1 MTQIIVFTLNNKY
14 YAFLSEDVEEILKKM
29 TWTTIPQSPEWVQGL
44 INLRGNVITLIN
56 FYKLL
61 SPSVETEELCYN
73 NIVIVKNKDEKLA
86 FMVDNVE
93 WVTEIDPAA
102 IQQLENKTDDHISG
116 LIQVK
121 DQLVNIINMETLF
134 YKNEG

>member
-29 TWTTIPQSPEWVQGL
+29 PWTTIPQSPEWVQGL

-61 SPSVETEELCYN
+61 TPSVETEELCYN

>member
-1 MTQIIVFTLNNKY
+1 MQIIVFTLNKKY
-14 YAFLSEDVEEILKKM
+14 YAFSSESVEEITKKM
-29 TWTTIPQSPEWVQGL
+29 PWTPIPQSPEWVQGL

-61 SPSVETEELCYN
+61 SPTSESEELCYN
-73 NIVIVKNKDEKLA
+73 NIIIVKKDDEKIA
-86 FMVDNVE
+86 FMVDNVA
-93 WVTEIDPAA
+93 WVTEIDPAE
-102 IQQLENKTDDHISG
+102 IQQLDHQAEEKVSG

-121 DQLVNIINMETLF
+121 DQMVNIINMEALF

>member
-29 TWTTIPQSPEWVQGL
+29 PWKTIPQSPDWVQGL

-61 SPSVETEELCYN
+61 SPSVEIEELCYN
-73 NIVIVKNKDEKLA
+73 NIIIVKNNDEKLA

-93 WVTEIDPAA
+93 WVTEIDLEM
-102 IQQLENKTDDHISG
+102 IQQVANQVDDHITG

-121 DQLVNIINMETLF
+121 DQMVNIINMETLF

>member
-1 MTQIIVFTLNNKY
+1 MTQIIVFTLNNNY

-29 TWTTIPQSPEWVQGL
+29 SWKTIPQSPDWVQGL

-61 SPSVETEELCYN
+61 SPSVEIEELCYN
-73 NIVIVKNKDEKLA
+73 NIIIVKNNDEKLA

-93 WVTEIDPAA
+93 WVTEIDLET
-102 IQQLENKTDDHISG
+102 IQQVANQADDHIIG

-121 DQLVNIINMETLF
+121 DQMVNIINMETLF

>member
-14 YAFLSEDVEEILKKM
+14 YAFPSESVEEIIKKM

-56 FYKLL
+56 FEKLL
-61 SPSVETEELCYN
+61 SPSVEIEELCYN
-73 NIVIVKNKDEKLA
+73 NIVIVKNNDEKLA
-86 FMVDNVE
+86 FMVDKVE

-102 IQQLENKTDDHISG
+102 IQQLANQADDKISG

-121 DQLVNIINMETLF
+121 DQIVNMINMETLF

>member
-1 MTQIIVFTLNNKY
+1 MIQIIVFTLNDKY

-29 TWTTIPQSPEWVQGL
+29 PWTTIPQSPTWVQGL

-61 SPSVETEELCYN
+61 SPSGETEELCYN
-73 NIVIVKNKDEKLA
+73 NIIIVKNNDEKLA

-93 WVTEIDPAA
+93 WVTEIDPAN
-102 IQQLENKTDDHISG
+102 IQQLTNQPDDHISG
-116 LIQVK
+116 LIKVK
-121 DQLVNIINMETLF
+121 DQIVNMIDMETLF

>member
-29 TWTTIPQSPEWVQGL
+29 PWTTIPQSPDWVQGL

-61 SPSVETEELCYN
+61 SPSVETEELGYN
-73 NIVIVKNKDEKLA
+73 NIVIVKNNDEKLA

-93 WVTEIDPAA
+93 WVTEIEPEN
-102 IQQLENKTDDHISG
+102 IQQLANQTDDHISG

-121 DQLVNIINMETLF
+121 DQMVNIINMETLF

>member
-29 TWTTIPQSPEWVQGL
+29 PWTTIPQSPEWVQGL

-61 SPSVETEELCYN
+61 SPSVETKELCYN
-73 NIVIVKNKDEKLA
+73 NSIIVKNKDEKLA

-93 WVTEIDPAA
+93 WVTEIDPAD
-102 IQQLENKTDDHISG
+102 IQQLSNQADDHISG

-121 DQLVNIINMETLF
+121 DQIVNMINMETLF

>member
-1 MTQIIVFTLNNKY
+1 MIVFTLNDKY

-29 TWTTIPQSPEWVQGL
+29 PWTTIPQSPVWVQGL

-61 SPSVETEELCYN
+61 SPSVETKELCYN
-73 NIVIVKNKDEKLA
+73 NIIIVKNNNEKLA

-93 WVTEIDPAA
+93 WVTEINPAN
-102 IQQLENKTDDHISG
+102 IQQLTSQTDAHISG
-116 LIQVK
+116 LIKVK
-121 DQLVNIINMETLF
+121 DQIVNMIDMETLF

>member
-14 YAFLSEDVEEILKKM
+14 YAFLSEEVEEILKKM
-29 TWTTIPQSPEWVQGL
+29 PWTAIPQSPEWVQGL

-61 SPSVETEELCYN
+61 SPSVETKELCYN

-93 WVTEIDPAA
+93 WVTEIDPAD
-102 IQQLENKTDDHISG
+102 IQHMANKTNDHISG
-116 LIQVK
+116 LIQIK
-121 DQLVNIINMETLF
+121 DQLVNMINMETLF